1 MVMFP
6 PVVTG
11 GMGARLPEASVWQ
24 VAQPEQQHFPEQEA
38 PMAAGKKR
46 ICLILAQVVGRV
58 RGPEGLTIKE
68 NLMIRCLMTPWRS
81 VQRRTVISG
90 KMI

>member
-46 ICLILAQVVGRV
+46 ICLIWLR
-58 RGPEGLTIKE
+58 
-68 NLMIRCLMTPWRS
+68 
-81 VQRRTVISG
+81 
-90 KMI
+90 